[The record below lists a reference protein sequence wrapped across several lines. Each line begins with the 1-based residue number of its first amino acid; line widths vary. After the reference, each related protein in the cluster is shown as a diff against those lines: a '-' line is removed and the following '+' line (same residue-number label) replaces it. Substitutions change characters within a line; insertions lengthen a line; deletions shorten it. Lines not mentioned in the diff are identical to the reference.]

1 MNQIVAQMN
10 NNTTERP
17 QSTGGAN
24 DATEEDL
31 PNTEAAH
38 KLMKGFCLAIAYSA
52 STGGAGSLVGT
63 TPNLL
68 LKGYMDDK
76 YPDGGLNFLT
86 YFAYALPVSVIMITS
101 CWIVL
106 AFLWLP
112 RRFEIN

>member
-1 MNQIVAQMN
+1 MSQIVTQINSNGTNQSSSSSSTNDDELA
-10 NNTTERP
+10 NT
-17 QSTGGAN
+17 Q
-24 DATEEDL
+24 
-31 PNTEAAH
+31 AARH
-38 KLMKGFCLAIAYSA
+38 LMKGFCLAIAYSA

-86 YFAYALPVSVIMITS
+86 YFAYALPVSIIMITS

-112 RRFEIN
+112 RR